1 MLNLNSRKEI
11 RKIEVFKPDIT
22 TYRLGYI
29 YDSDWRKYIKQVIR
43 VSRASIVNYKNSIK
57 RTKDIGYY
65 ISTTGIY
72 NAKELNKIIRSHW
85 SIENC
90 NHYVRDV
97 ALEEDKS
104 RIRKNS
110 GIMARIRSFALN
122 ILRFKNKKNIQRAL
136 YENCLKANSWIRGF
150 GNIG

>member
-1 MLNLNSRKEI
+1 LI
-11 RKIEVFKPDIT
+11 
-22 TYRLGYI
+22 
-29 YDSDWRKYIKQVIR
+29 Q
-43 VSRASIVNYKNSIK
+43 
-57 RTKDIGYY
+57 
-65 ISTTGIY
+65 
-72 NAKELNKIIRSHW
+72 IIRSHW

-97 ALEEDKS
+97 PSHWSIENCNHYVRDVPLEEDKS

-122 ILRFKNKKNIQRAL
+122 ILRFKNKKNIQQAL
-136 YENCLKANSWIRGF
+136 YENCLKANSWIRGL